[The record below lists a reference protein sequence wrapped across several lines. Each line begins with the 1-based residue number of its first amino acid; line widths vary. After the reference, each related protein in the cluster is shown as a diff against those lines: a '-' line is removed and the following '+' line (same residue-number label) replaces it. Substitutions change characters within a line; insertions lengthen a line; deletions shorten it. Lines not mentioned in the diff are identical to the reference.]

1 MAKMVGVLVG
11 YMSPFLILTA
21 LPKVFAQSASSV
33 SIQAAPDYKHLR
45 PCAQYVLYGFDDIQ
59 NYLECGFP
67 VLNDCFCR
75 PDFSSEVSAFISTGI
90 SQNCVH
96 PPYTVDITSAE
107 SIYSNYCATALGLAA

>member
-1 MAKMVGVLVG
+1 MAKMVGVLVA
-11 YMSPFLILTA
+11 YLSPFLVLTA
-21 LPKVFAQSASSV
+21 LPKVFAQSTSSI

-45 PCAQYVLYGFDDIQ
+45 PCAQSVLYGFFNDIQ
-59 NYLECGFP
+59 DYLECGYP

-90 SQNCVH
+90 SRSCVP

-107 SIYSNYCATALGLAA
+107 SVYSNYF